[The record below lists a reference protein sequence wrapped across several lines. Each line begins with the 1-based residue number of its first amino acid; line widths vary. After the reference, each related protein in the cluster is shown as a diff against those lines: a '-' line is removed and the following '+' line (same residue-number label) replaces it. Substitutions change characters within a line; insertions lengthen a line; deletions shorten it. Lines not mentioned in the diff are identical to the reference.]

1 MNKII
6 NKISMVMAIGL
17 SFVGMTACSDPD
29 SPITSVEFNRLFSPT
44 ELEAKV
50 QNTTGVKLTWFAI
63 SAAEQYQ
70 IEIYAD
76 DPNMEFSGT
85 PVYQNTLVPNKAEE
99 QAARSECS
107 WSLPAGTLE
116 GETVYSVRLKAFGD
130 TMESKW
136 SGTTFETG
144 TEQIFYNV
152 PTSDITKTTVT
163 LSWPAGTAVTR
174 IDVQKSGEV
183 VQTHTLTADEI
194 ANGKATIEDLNVE
207 STYTFYIYNGE
218 KQRGKIQVATLP
230 NYTPVKTALEL
241 LEAIEAAEA
250 GEVIMLTEN
259 MVYDFTDAAALGKE
273 EAVKSITLNKDIVL
287 NTNNGATIKG
297 IYFQIMGG
305 ASVEFTNI
313 TLDGTGGSGDQAF
326 NYKDAGN
333 YAKLYIHDAEIK
345 NFTKGF
351 FYINVAAVIDNITI
365 DNCIIHEVCYAG
377 EDGKTGPGGDMFDS
391 RLGGYNTFNLTNS
404 TIYNCAVVRD
414 FIRMDDASGSVTA
427 TPVIT
432 VDHCTLY
439 NVGNGNANYRLLYVR
454 FAGNTIN
461 WTNNVVANTNYK
473 RGFANNKNTAVPTF
487 KNNFYFN
494 TVNLLSAGSTAAAD
508 ITCYDNDTYGGNGTE
523 VTAEPFKNA
532 ANGDFTIT
540 DEKIMDKEA
549 GDPRWIATE

>member
-1 MNKII
+1 MSTLRKI
-6 NKISMVMAIGL
+6 
-17 SFVGMTACSDPD
+17 T
-29 SPITSVEFNRLFSPT
+29 RR
-44 ELEAKV
+44 
-50 QNTTGVKLTWFAI
+50 
-63 SAAEQYQ
+63 
-70 IEIYAD
+70 
-76 DPNMEFSGT
+76 SGI
-85 PVYQNTLVPNKAEE
+85 
-99 QAARSECS
+99 
-107 WSLPAGTLE
+107 
-116 GETVYSVRLKAFGD
+116 
-130 TMESKW
+130 
-136 SGTTFETG
+136 TFETG

-259 MVYDFTDAAALGKE
+259 KVYDFTDAAAMGKE
-273 EAVKSITLNKDIVL
+273 TAVKSLSLSKDIVL
-287 NTNNGATIKG
+287 NTNAGATIKG
-297 IYFQIMGG
+297 IYFQITGG
-305 ASVEFTNI
+305 ASVEFANI
-313 TLDGTGGSGDQAF
+313 TLDGTDGSGDQAF
-326 NYKDAGN
+326 NYKEAGN

-345 NFTKGF
+345 NYTKGF

-365 DNCIIHEVCYAG
+365 DKCIIHHIKCES
-377 EDGKTGPGGDMFDS
+377 GDMFDS
-391 RLGGYNTFNLTNS
+391 RAGGYNTFNLTNN
-404 TIYNCAVVRD
+404 TIYESALSRD

-432 VDHCTLY
+432 VDHNTLY
-439 NVGNGNANYRLLYVR
+439 NVGSADANYRLLYVR
-454 FAGNTIN
+454 FAGNVLN

-473 RGFANNKNTAVPTF
+473 RGFSNQAKTNMPTF
-487 KNNFYFN
+487 KNNFYYN
-494 TVNLLSAGSTAAAD
+494 TVNLVSAGATAD
-508 ITCYDNDTYGGNGTE
+508 PTIIGYDSEGTE
-523 VTAEPFKNA
+523 VAADPFKDA
-532 ANGDFTIT
+532 ANGDFTIMN
-540 DEKIMDKEA
+540 EKIADKEA